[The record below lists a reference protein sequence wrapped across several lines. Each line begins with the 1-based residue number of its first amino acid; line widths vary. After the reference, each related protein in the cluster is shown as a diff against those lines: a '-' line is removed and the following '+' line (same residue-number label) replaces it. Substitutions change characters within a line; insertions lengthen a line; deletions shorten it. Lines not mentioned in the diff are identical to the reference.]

1 MASICGRLILR
12 NTRREFSTK
21 TPCLSGWFWGPKYMP
36 DPVEHAQGLEKKE
49 LLAHLSGN
57 DDPFMSKALIRHDN
71 SKDRPIMVPSAFD
84 SRMIG
89 CICEED
95 QTYIC
100 WMWLHAGNPRRCE
113 CGHWFKLQKKTP
125 ITAD

>member
-1 MASICGRLILR
+1 MTKAIIRTD
-12 NTRREFSTK
+12 NT
-21 TPCLSGWFWGPKYMP
+21 
-36 DPVEHAQGLEKKE
+36 
-49 LLAHLSGN
+49 
-57 DDPFMSKALIRHDN
+57 
-71 SKDRPIMVPSAFD
+71 KDKPIMVPSAFD

-100 WMWLHAGNPRRCE
+100 WMWLHAGAPRRCE
-113 CGHWFKLQKKTP
+113 CGNWFKLQKKTP